1 LNKFNLH
8 CKSSSFKKLGLFLS
22 FCIII
27 AGCDI
32 FNTRYAEKPTQPRSD
47 FQPAVAVDTLLKNL
61 VNSLKDKDVINYLA
75 CLSDTSFTNKK
86 FYFSPSSEAAS
97 TYPTLMNWNRN
108 SEEQYFKNMSVKV
121 SSSSQITLTLNESS
135 RNNFGDST
143 IYTASYELKLPF
155 VNSSSEIIWQI
166 YKGTLTFG
174 MIRDDIRAVWSIYY
188 WRDNKTGSEP
198 SWSDLKGSMA
208 N

>member
-1 LNKFNLH
+1 MNKFDLY
-8 CKSSSFKKLGLFLS
+8 CKSNLFKKLGLFIA
-22 FCIII
+22 FCLIIV
-27 AGCDI
+27 GCDI
-32 FNTRYAEKPTQPRSD
+32 FNTRDAEKPTQPRSD
-47 FQPAVAVDTLLKNL
+47 FQPAVAVDTLIKNL

-86 FYFSPSSEAAS
+86 FHFSPSSEAAS
-97 TYPTLMNWNRN
+97 IYPTLIDWNLS
-108 SEEQYFKNMSVKV
+108 SEEQYFKNMSIKV
-121 SSSSQITLTLNESS
+121 SSTSQIQLILNESS
-135 RNNFGDST
+135 RNITGDST

-174 MIRDDIRAVWSIYY
+174 MIRDNIRSVWSIYY